1 VRVRLRRA
9 QWIDVVT
16 ECCVERL
23 GILARR
29 LTLHAAMQQGL
40 LPRLYAECTVCGR
53 QAAVSAE
60 YSSHSMLLLLLLLPV
75 MTAGC
80 GTFRTPLLSSEL
92 RRFDSYTSC
101 GRVRAAGRSCM

>member
-1 VRVRLRRA
+1 MRVRLRRV

-23 GILARR
+23 RILARR

-60 YSSHSMLLLLLLLPV
+60 YSSHSMLLLLLPV

-92 RRFDSYTSC
+92 TRFVYLVWT
-101 GRVRAAGRSCM
+101 GAGRRA